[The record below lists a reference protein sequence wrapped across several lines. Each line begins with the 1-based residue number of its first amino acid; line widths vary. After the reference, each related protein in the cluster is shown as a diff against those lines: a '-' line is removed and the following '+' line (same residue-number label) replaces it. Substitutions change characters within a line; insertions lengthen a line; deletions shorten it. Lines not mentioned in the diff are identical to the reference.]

1 MGWGSS
7 VLITPLLIPNEGLVG
22 LRISCFSLLI
32 IYTDELLRAVRTG
45 PE

>member
-22 LRISCFSLLI
+22 LRISFFLLM
-32 IYTDELLRAVRTG
+32 IYTDKLLRAVRTG